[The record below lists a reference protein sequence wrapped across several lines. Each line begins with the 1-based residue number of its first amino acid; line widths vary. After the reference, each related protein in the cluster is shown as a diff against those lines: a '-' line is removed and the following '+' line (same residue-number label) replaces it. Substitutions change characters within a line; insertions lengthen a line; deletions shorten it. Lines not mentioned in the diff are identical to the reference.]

1 MKRVYLTILIL
12 SVVMVLGAWNIS
24 KSRTFQVFGEV
35 VAKAETNEKVIA
47 LTFDDGPWGGKYTT
61 QVLNILEEH
70 DVKGT
75 FFLNGSGIQQ
85 NKQSAIDLVNAGH
98 QIGNHSYNHKNMT
111 LMGLD
116 EVRDEV
122 DSTTALIRQIGFEG
136 EIYFRPP
143 YGKKLFVLP
152 YYLNSEG
159 IKTITW
165 NVEPETYPKVAGSS
179 ASIAEYVVNSST
191 PGSIILLHV
200 LGSKNKE
207 SRDAI
212 GPIIK
217 GLRAK
222 GYKFV
227 TVSQLLG
234 ESA

>member
-12 SVVMVLGAWNIS
+12 SVVMILGAWNIS
-24 KSRTFQVFGEV
+24 KSRTFQFFGEV

-47 LTFDDGPWGGKYTT
+47 LTFDDGPWGAKYAT
-61 QVLNILEEH
+61 QVLNILEDH
-70 DVKGT
+70 NVKGT

-98 QIGNHSYNHKNMT
+98 QIGNHSYNHKKMM

-116 EVRDEV
+116 EVREEI
-122 DSTTALIRQIGFEG
+122 DSTTALIRQIGFES

-152 YYLNSEG
+152 YYLKSKG

-165 NVEPETYPKVAGSS
+165 NVEPETYSKVAGSS

-200 LGSKNKE
+200 LGSKNSE
-207 SRDAI
+207 SRGAI

-227 TVSQLLG
+227 TVSELLA
-234 ESA
+234 ENA

>member
-1 MKRVYLTILIL
+1 LKRVFLPILIL
-12 SVVMVLGAWNIS
+12 SVVMILGAWNIS
-24 KSRTFQVFGEV
+24 KSRTFQVFGEI
-35 VAKAETNEKVIA
+35 VAKAETNEKVVA
-47 LTFDDGPWGGKYTT
+47 LTFDDGPWGEEYII
-61 QVLNILEEH
+61 QVLNILKEH

-98 QIGNHSYNHKNMT
+98 QIGNHSYSHRSML
-111 LMGLD
+111 LMGFD
-116 EVRDEV
+116 EVREEI
-122 DSTTALIRQIGFEG
+122 DSTTALIRQVGFEG

-152 YYLNSEG
+152 YYLKSEG
-159 IKTITW
+159 MKTITW
-165 NVEPETYPKVAGSS
+165 NVEPETYPKIAGSS
-179 ASIAEYVVNSST
+179 ASIAEYVVKSST

-200 LGSKNKE
+200 LGSKNNE

-212 GPIIK
+212 VPIIE

-227 TVSQLLG
+227 TVPQLLA
-234 ESA
+234 ENA

>member
-1 MKRVYLTILIL
+1 MKRVFLPILML
-12 SVVMVLGAWNIS
+12 SVVMVVGAWNIS
-24 KSRTFQVFGEV
+24 KSRTFQVFGDIT
-35 VAKAETNEKVIA
+35 AKAETNEKVVA
-47 LTFDDGPWGGKYTT
+47 LTFDDGPWGEEYTT
-61 QVLNILEEH
+61 QVLKTLEEH

-85 NKQSAIDLVNAGH
+85 NMQSAIDLVNAGH
-98 QIGNHSYNHKNMT
+98 QIGNHSHSHKRMIF
-111 LMGLD
+111 MALD
-116 EVRDEV
+116 EVREEV
-122 DSTTALIRQIGFEG
+122 DSTTALIRQVGFEG

-143 YGKKLFVLP
+143 YGKKLFILP
-152 YYLNSEG
+152 YYLKSEG

-165 NVEPETYPKVAGSS
+165 NVDPETYPKIAGSS
-179 ASIAEYVVNSST
+179 ASIAGYVVKNST

-212 GPIIK
+212 GPIIE

-234 ESA
+234 KNA

>member
-1 MKRVYLTILIL
+1 MKRVFLPILIL
-12 SVVMVLGAWNIS
+12 SVVMGLGAWNIS
-24 KSRTFQVFGEV
+24 KSRTFQVFGDIT
-35 VAKAETNEKVIA
+35 AKAETNEKVVA
-47 LTFDDGPWGGKYTT
+47 LTFDDGPWGKEYTT
-61 QVLNILEEH
+61 QVLKTLEGY

-85 NKQSAIDLVNAGH
+85 NKQSAIELVNAGH
-98 QIGNHSYNHKNMT
+98 QIGNHSYSHKRMI
-111 LMGLD
+111 LMSLD
-116 EVRDEV
+116 EVRYEV
-122 DSTTALIRQIGFEG
+122 DSTTALIRQVGFEG

-152 YYLNSEG
+152 YYLKSEG

-165 NVEPETYPKVAGSS
+165 NVDPETYPKIAGSS
-179 ASIAEYVVNSST
+179 ASIAEYVVKNST

-212 GPIIK
+212 GPIIE

-227 TVSQLLG
+227 TVSQLL
-234 ESA
+234 EKNA